1 MVTEGE
7 ENEMKS
13 ECEEGRLTKLMT
25 CCLGMGP
32 SKSKK
37 NWVMRNWKYM
47 PNRWGRKLG
56 YVKWWVMSDE

>member
-32 SKSKK
+32 TKSKK

-47 PNRWGRKLG
+47 PNR
-56 YVKWWVMSDE
+56 